1 MKAFYDSEADG
12 LEILFTDPPRSGYA
26 EDLKGVPDL
35 CWVQID
41 DSGEKVAVELL
52 DTEKYL
58 YLLEV
63 AAEQYDLDNVAL
75 QAAAAAAK
83 AAPMRFVKV
92 EVEPEEAEELDE
104 LLAA

>member
-12 LEILFTDPPRSGYA
+12 LEILFTDPPRAGYA
-26 EDLKGVPDL
+26 EDLEGVPDF

-52 DTEKYL
+52 SVKENF
-58 YLLEV
+58 YLLRV
-63 AAEQYDLDNVAL
+63 AAEQYDLDFVAL
-75 QAAAAAAK
+75 EAAAAAAK
-83 AAPMRFVKV
+83 AAPMRFVSV
-92 EVEPEEAEELDE
+92 EVEPEEAEEE